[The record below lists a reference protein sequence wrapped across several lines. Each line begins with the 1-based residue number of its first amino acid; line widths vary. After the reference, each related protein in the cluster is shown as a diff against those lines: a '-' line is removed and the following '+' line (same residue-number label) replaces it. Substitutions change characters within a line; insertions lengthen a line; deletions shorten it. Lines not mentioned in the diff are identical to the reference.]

1 MSVFQYASKIELE
14 AFVES
19 NVYLKK
25 KKVDFQ
31 SAYKNQQENRF
42 FIH

>member
-1 MSVFQYASKIELE
+1 MSVLQHASKIELE
-14 AFVES
+14 AFMES
-19 NVYLKK
+19 NVYLK

-31 SAYKNQQENRF
+31 SAYKNQQANRF